1 MAKSDYERQT
11 IRLDEAHEH
20 RRHINRAK
28 AKVQRGQTIK
38 VDGRK
43 GKVVDVYDDFIVVEF
58 TVFCLL
64 WSVRYDQYRECFF
77 WSEVAGLL

>member
-1 MAKSDYERQT
+1 VAKSDYERQT

-20 RRHINRAK
+20 RRCIDRVK
-28 AKVQRGQTIK
+28 AKVKRGQPLRI
-38 VDGRK
+38 DGRK

-64 WSVRYDQYRECFF
+64 WSVRYDKYRECFF